1 MPPDECKA
9 TTNVTATGH
18 IRRLL
23 PFVGPTSASALR
35 VLKHMIERRLHV
47 QATKRE
53 LAAGIFNGR
62 PGLLKDRQHR
72 FGKVRAI
79 LLPIV
84 VRLFDGLAQQQH
96 RSAQDRVRGR
106 RR

>member
-35 VLKHMIERRLHV
+35 IRKHMIERRLHI

-53 LAAGIFNGR
+53 LAAGVFHGWA
-62 PGLLKDRQHR
+62 GLLKDGQHR
-72 FGKVRAI
+72 FWKTPVASSRFVAWT
-79 LLPIV
+79 
-84 VRLFDGLAQQQH
+84 
-96 RSAQDRVRGR
+96 
-106 RR
+106 